1 MRISH
6 QIVLYNLTLDN
17 KFAVFDHQNL
27 FFAYDENC
35 LISQINLIEIWL
47 ELESV
52 IIKINKGC

>member
-17 KFAVFDHQNL
+17 KYAPFENL